1 MLKAIILK
9 QMVGIRTLRVLSC
22 VFEMLSHKINNLPF
36 YCEFQIIINPQK
48 KPTSPEKKSRKN
60 LKKFLPK
67 LSSMAY
73 KEGLL

>member
-1 MLKAIILK
+1 M
-9 QMVGIRTLRVLSC
+9 
-22 VFEMLSHKINNLPF
+22 FEMLSHKINNLPF
-36 YCEFQIIINPQK
+36 YNEFQIIINPQK
-48 KPTSPEKKSRKN
+48 KPTSPEQKFMKK